1 MLTLDVP
8 EYVLDVA
15 GGFEQLSESV
25 RVRRATDE

>member
-15 GGFEQLSESV
+15 GGFDQL
-25 RVRRATDE
+25 TDTARLQLADE